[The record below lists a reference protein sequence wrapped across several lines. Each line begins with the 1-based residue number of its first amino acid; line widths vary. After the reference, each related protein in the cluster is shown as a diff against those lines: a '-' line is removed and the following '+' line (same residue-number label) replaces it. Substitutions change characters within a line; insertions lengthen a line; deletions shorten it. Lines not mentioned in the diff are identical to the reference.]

1 MKQSFVFALAIEFV
15 TACSTAP
22 HRQNH
27 HSSESSPET
36 VLVTYRVKPG
46 KEQQL
51 AATLSRAWDIYR
63 KERLVFAQPHVIIRE
78 REEGDKHR
86 FIEIFTWVSHDAPDQ
101 APDSVKNIWD
111 QMQLVCETR
120 DGHKGLEGGEVE
132 ILVPKVTQ

>member
-1 MKQSFVFALAIEFV
+1 MNQSFLFALAMAFV
-15 TACSTAP
+15 TSCSTAP

-27 HSSESSPET
+27 TSSESSPET

-51 AATLSRAWDIYR
+51 AATLSRAWDIYQ

-86 FIEIFTWVSHDAPDQ
+86 FIEIFTWVSHDAPDH

-111 QMQLVCETR
+111 QMQLVCKTR
-120 DGHKGLEGGEVE
+120 DGHKGLKGGEVE
-132 ILVPKVTQ
+132 ILVPKASN

>member
-1 MKQSFVFALAIEFV
+1 MKQSFVFALAVAFV

-22 HRQNH
+22 LRQNH
-27 HSSESSPET
+27 PSSESSPET
-36 VLVTYRVKPG
+36 VLITYRVKQG

-86 FIEIFTWVSHDAPDQ
+86 FIEIFTWVSHDAPDH

-132 ILVPKVTQ
+132 ILVPKASN

>member
-1 MKQSFVFALAIEFV
+1 MKQSFVFALAMAFV

-22 HRQNH
+22 RRQNH
-27 HSSESSPET
+27 TSSET

-63 KERLVFAQPHVIIRE
+63 KERLVFVQPHVIIRE

-86 FIEIFTWVSHDAPDQ
+86 FIEIFTWVSHNAPDH

-111 QMQLVCETR
+111 QMRLVCETR

>member
-1 MKQSFVFALAIEFV
+1 MKQSFVFALATAFV

-27 HSSESSPET
+27 TSSESSPET
-36 VLVTYRVKPG
+36 VLITYRVKQG

-86 FIEIFTWVSHDAPDQ
+86 FIEIFAWVSHDAPDH
-101 APDSVKNIWD
+101 ASDSVKNIWD

-132 ILVPKVTQ
+132 ILVPKASN

>member
-1 MKQSFVFALAIEFV
+1 MKQSFVFALAMAFV

-27 HSSESSPET
+27 TSSESSPET

-51 AATLSRAWDIYR
+51 AATLSRAWDVYR

-86 FIEIFTWVSHDAPDQ
+86 FIEMFTWVSHDAPDH

-132 ILVPKVTQ
+132 ILVPKASN

>member
-1 MKQSFVFALAIEFV
+1 MKQSFVFALAMAFV

-22 HRQNH
+22 RRQNH
-27 HSSESSPET
+27 TSSET

-86 FIEIFTWVSHDAPDQ
+86 FKHSLGHQRVQVHFQIRRSVGVGGVGDVWV
-101 APDSVKNIWD
+101 
-111 QMQLVCETR
+111 
-120 DGHKGLEGGEVE
+120 VE
-132 ILVPKVTQ
+132 

>member
-1 MKQSFVFALAIEFV
+1 MAFV

-22 HRQNH
+22 HRRNH
-27 HSSESSPET
+27 TSSESSPET

-51 AATLSRAWDIYR
+51 AATLSRAWDIHR

-86 FIEIFTWVSHDAPDQ
+86 FIEIFTWVSHDAPDH

-132 ILVPKVTQ
+132 MLVPKASK